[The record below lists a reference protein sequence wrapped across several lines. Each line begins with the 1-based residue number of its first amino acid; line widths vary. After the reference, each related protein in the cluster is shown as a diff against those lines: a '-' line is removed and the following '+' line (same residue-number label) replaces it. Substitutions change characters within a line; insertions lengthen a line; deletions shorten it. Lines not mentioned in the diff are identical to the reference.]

1 MTFLR
6 SRITIFVI
14 TSVAV
19 IWLIFKSK
27 KSVQMSKRMKI
38 SLLLL
43 YVLVFGTILKL
54 PLEKSLVVWDS
65 PEKAFNYMY
74 TNEPIFEFQGDNSY
88 FILYLQPNT
97 RPEATVLKRV
107 DNGFKFDDEH
117 LNNHYYGYLG
127 NAGVTIYNYANTD
140 YYIVVNGF
148 INVNTAISDS
158 CSSKITRCYIETKE
172 DIKYPN
178 NNIPSIFCGHI
189 EDFSDDYYIIING
202 IRYDINLEDAVL

>member
-1 MTFLR
+1 
-6 SRITIFVI
+6 
-14 TSVAV
+14 
-19 IWLIFKSK
+19 
-27 KSVQMSKRMKI
+27 MKI

-54 PLEKSLVVWDS
+54 PLEKSIIVWDS

-74 TNEPIFEFQGDNSY
+74 TNEPIFEFQGENSY

-97 RPEATVLKRV
+97 SAEATVLKRV

-117 LNNHYYGYLG
+117 LNNHYCGYLG

-148 INVNTAISDS
+148 INVNTTISDS
-158 CSSKITRCYIETKE
+158 CGSEITRYYMETKE
-172 DIKYPN
+172 DIEYPN

-189 EDFSDDYYIIING
+189 EDFSDDYYIVING
-202 IRYDINLEDAVL
+202 IRYDIDLEDALFQQLQAETNLSLPIVSLSIDSSGNLVVEYTYNV